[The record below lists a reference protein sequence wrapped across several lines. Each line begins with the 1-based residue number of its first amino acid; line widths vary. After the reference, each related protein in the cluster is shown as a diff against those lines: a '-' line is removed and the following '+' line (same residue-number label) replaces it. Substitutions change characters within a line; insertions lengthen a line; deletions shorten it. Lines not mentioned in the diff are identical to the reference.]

1 MNTAAE
7 LKTQSS
13 MSARLGVGVHPTF
26 YEKLVMKPVMSAQCI
41 DRTKLVPSFP
51 LWTRLYV

>member
-1 MNTAAE
+1 MNTATE

-26 YEKLVMKPVMSAQCI
+26 YEKLVMKLVMSAHI
-41 DRTKLVPSFP
+41 DRTKPVPSFP
-51 LWTRLYV
+51 LWKQLYV